1 MAAIQVLDSNT
12 INQIAAGEVIE
23 RPSSVVKEL
32 LENAIDSKAT
42 AITVEIQGGGLQT
55 IRVTDNGSG
64 IVREEIPLAFKRHA
78 TSKIR
83 TASDLFQVASLGFR
97 GEALASIASVAKV
110 ELITK
115 TSDSISGSRYRIEG
129 GEELGLE
136 EVGAPEGTT
145 FIARDLFYNTPVR
158 RKFLKTPATEG
169 SHVADLV
176 EKIALSHPEI
186 SIRFINNNQSRL
198 HTSGN
203 HNLKDIIYAVF
214 GREITANLIEV
225 DAGADPIRVGGF
237 IGKPLI
243 ARGNRTYE
251 NYFING
257 RYIKSSI
264 IGKAIED
271 AYKPFMMQHKYPF
284 TMLQFTIDPSY
295 IDVNVHPAKMEI
307 RFRDGEQI
315 YRTVYHTIAMAL
327 ANREL
332 IPAVSLEN
340 GKNAEKELQIPGL
353 ENGVLPEL
361 PTGKMEGIQGSRP
374 SLKPVRI
381 REEHPEPFETKRL
394 GASQAEVMSVSEDA
408 PGYGAGNG
416 NGSGRNAAASGAG
429 RFDELFGRTG
439 TTGRVESVSMG
450 KTETGTVVHGNEPV
464 GMQNGEKSIA
474 AASGN
479 QTERTEVQSGQME
492 DADGVKALTGFQTN
506 HSSTL
511 FASKKVLAD
520 EKENDEKENVQVGT
534 TGVLDEAENGSI
546 NAESASSEQT
556 ISGASSEPASD
567 SAGQIAST
575 ASVSTGSI
583 QSAPSEKPRQMD
595 LFEDK
600 LLTKSA
606 RANHRLIGQ
615 LFDTYWLVEYHDNL
629 YIIDQHAAHEK
640 VLYERTMASLQ
651 KREYTSQ
658 MIDPP
663 IILSLNSSEQLK
675 LEQYMEHFTS
685 IGFEIEPFG
694 GKEYAVRAVPANLFS
709 VAKRELLMEMIDDLA
724 EGNGS
729 GTPDLINERV
739 ATMSCKAAVKGNH
752 TLSFAEADKLID
764 ELLELKN
771 PYACPHGRPT
781 IISMSKYELEKKFK
795 RIV

>member
-115 TSDSISGSRYRIEG
+115 TNDSISGSRYRIEG

-203 HNLKDIIYAVF
+203 HNLKDIIYSVF

-315 YRTVYHTIAMAL
+315 YRTVYHTISMAL

-340 GKNAEKELQIPGL
+340 GKNKEKEQPIPGL
-353 ENGVLPEL
+353 ENGVLPE
-361 PTGKMEGIQGSRP
+361 PPSGTWAGSQGSRP

-394 GASQAEVMSVSEDA
+394 GASQEESMSVSEDA
-408 PGYGAGNG
+408 PGYGAG
-416 NGSGRNAAASGAG
+416 GSQNAPVAG
-429 RFDELFGRTG
+429 TSVLGELLGRTS
-439 TTGRVESVSMG
+439 T
-450 KTETGTVVHGNEPV
+450 
-464 GMQNGEKSIA
+464 A
-474 AASGN
+474 
-479 QTERTEVQSGQME
+479 ERTESRSRQPENANEMEQQS
-492 DADGVKALTGFQTN
+492 VFQTN
-506 HSSTL
+506 GLES
-511 FASKKVLAD
+511 VLKSENIQTD
-520 EKENDEKENVQVGT
+520 ETGNLQVDTSDVLRDAENVSNST
-534 TGVLDEAENGSI
+534 E
-546 NAESASSEQT
+546 
-556 ISGASSEPASD
+556 
-567 SAGQIAST
+567 ST
-575 ASVSTGSI
+575 ASLP
-583 QSAPSEKPRQMD
+583 SASHPSNPPVQAEKPRQMD

-600 LLTKSA
+600 LLTKAA

-724 EGNGS
+724 EGNGG

-752 TLSFAEADKLID
+752 ALSFAEADKLID
-764 ELLELKN
+764 ELLELNN

>member
-42 AITVEIQGGGLQT
+42 AITVEIQGGGLNT

-64 IVREEIPLAFKRHA
+64 IVRDEIRLAFKRHA

-129 GEELGLE
+129 GEEIALE

-158 RKFLKTPATEG
+158 RKFLKTPASEG

-214 GREITANLIEV
+214 GREITGNLIEI
-225 DAGADPIRVGGF
+225 DAGADPIRMGGF

-332 IPAVSLEN
+332 IPAVSLED
-340 GKNAEKELQIPGL
+340 EKVHRNEAIISEI
-353 ENGVLPEL
+353 ENGILPE
-361 PTGKMEGIQGSRP
+361 IQSKKRLDSRP
-374 SLKPVRI
+374 ALKPVRI

-394 GASQAEVMSVSEDA
+394 SQVQSKQAQVEPNMS
-408 PGYGAGNG
+408 
-416 NGSGRNAAASGAG
+416 
-429 RFDELFGRTG
+429 
-439 TTGRVESVSMG
+439 
-450 KTETGTVVHGNEPV
+450 
-464 GMQNGEKSIA
+464 
-474 AASGN
+474 
-479 QTERTEVQSGQME
+479 QTEPGLTQIKEKTTHAESEFTQKDFEKEKIQLEEEPAEYKIGENKSTEHI
-492 DADGVKALTGFQTN
+492 QTN
-506 HSSTL
+506 HEKST
-511 FASKKVLAD
+511 SEMYVP
-520 EKENDEKENVQVGT
+520 
-534 TGVLDEAENGSI
+534 
-546 NAESASSEQT
+546 ES
-556 ISGASSEPASD
+556 
-567 SAGQIAST
+567 
-575 ASVSTGSI
+575 
-583 QSAPSEKPRQMD
+583 RQMN

-600 LLTKSA
+600 LLSKPA
-606 RANHRLIGQ
+606 RAEHRLIGQ
-615 LFDTYWLVEYHDNL
+615 LFDTYWMVEYHDNL

-640 VLYERTMASLQ
+640 VLYERTMASLRN
-651 KREYTSQ
+651 REYTSQ
-658 MIDPP
+658 MINPP
-663 IILSLNSSEQLK
+663 IILSLSGSEQIK
-675 LEQYMEHFTS
+675 LEQYMEQFTA

-694 GKEYAVRAVPANLFS
+694 GREYAVRAVPDNLFS
-709 VAKRELLMEMIDDLA
+709 VAKRDLLIEMIDDLT
-724 EGNGS
+724 EENGS
-729 GTPDLINERV
+729 TTPELINDRV

-752 TLSFAEADKLID
+752 KLSFEEADKLID
-764 ELLELKN
+764 ELLELEN

>member
-23 RPSSVVKEL
+23 RPASVVKEL

-115 TSDSISGSRYRIEG
+115 TNDSISGSRYRIEG
-129 GEELGLE
+129 GEELG
-136 EVGAPEGTT
+136 PEGTT

-340 GKNAEKELQIPGL
+340 EKDAEKELKIPGL
-353 ENGVLPEL
+353 EKGVLPEL
-361 PTGKMEGIQGSRP
+361 PTRKMESSQGSRP

-394 GASQAEVMSVSEDA
+394 GASQAEMMSVSEDM
-408 PGYGAGNG
+408 PGYGAE
-416 NGSGRNAAASGAG
+416 NGSGSNAAVSGTG
-429 RFDELFGRTG
+429 RFDEGFGRTD
-439 TTGRVESVSMG
+439 TTGRVE
-450 KTETGTVVHGNEPV
+450 
-464 GMQNGEKSIA
+464 
-474 AASGN
+474 
-479 QTERTEVQSGQME
+479 
-492 DADGVKALTGFQTN
+492 
-506 HSSTL
+506 
-511 FASKKVLAD
+511 
-520 EKENDEKENVQVGT
+520 NV
-534 TGVLDEAENGSI
+534 SI
-546 NAESASSEQT
+546 NTESDLPEPATSAPSSES
-556 ISGASSEPASD
+556 ISA
-567 SAGQIAST
+567 SAGQTASP
-575 ASVSTGSI
+575 ASVSTGST

-600 LLTKSA
+600 LLTKPA

-640 VLYERTMASLQ
+640 ILYERTMASLQ

>member
-1 MAAIQVLDSNT
+1 
-12 INQIAAGEVIE
+12 
-23 RPSSVVKEL
+23 
-32 LENAIDSKAT
+32 
-42 AITVEIQGGGLQT
+42 
-55 IRVTDNGSG
+55 
-64 IVREEIPLAFKRHA
+64 
-78 TSKIR
+78 
-83 TASDLFQVASLGFR
+83 
-97 GEALASIASVAKV
+97 
-110 ELITK
+110 
-115 TSDSISGSRYRIEG
+115 
-129 GEELGLE
+129 
-136 EVGAPEGTT
+136 
-145 FIARDLFYNTPVR
+145 
-158 RKFLKTPATEG
+158 
-169 SHVADLV
+169 
-176 EKIALSHPEI
+176 
-186 SIRFINNNQSRL
+186 
-198 HTSGN
+198 
-203 HNLKDIIYAVF
+203 
-214 GREITANLIEV
+214 
-225 DAGADPIRVGGF
+225 
-237 IGKPLI
+237 
-243 ARGNRTYE
+243 
-251 NYFING
+251 
-257 RYIKSSI
+257 
-264 IGKAIED
+264 
-271 AYKPFMMQHKYPF
+271 
-284 TMLQFTIDPSY
+284 
-295 IDVNVHPAKMEI
+295 
-307 RFRDGEQI
+307 
-315 YRTVYHTIAMAL
+315 MAL

-340 GKNAEKELQIPGL
+340 EKDAEKELKIPGL
-353 ENGVLPEL
+353 EKGVLPEL
-361 PTGKMEGIQGSRP
+361 PTRKMESSQGSRP

-394 GASQAEVMSVSEDA
+394 GASQAEMMSVSEDM
-408 PGYGAGNG
+408 PGYGAE
-416 NGSGRNAAASGAG
+416 NGSGSNAAVSGTG
-429 RFDELFGRTG
+429 RFDEGFGRTD
-439 TTGRVESVSMG
+439 TTGRVE
-450 KTETGTVVHGNEPV
+450 
-464 GMQNGEKSIA
+464 
-474 AASGN
+474 
-479 QTERTEVQSGQME
+479 
-492 DADGVKALTGFQTN
+492 
-506 HSSTL
+506 
-511 FASKKVLAD
+511 
-520 EKENDEKENVQVGT
+520 NV
-534 TGVLDEAENGSI
+534 SI
-546 NAESASSEQT
+546 NTESDLPEPATSAPSSES
-556 ISGASSEPASD
+556 ISA
-567 SAGQIAST
+567 SAGQTASP
-575 ASVSTGSI
+575 ASVSTGST

-600 LLTKSA
+600 LLTKPA

-640 VLYERTMASLQ
+640 ILYERTMASLQ

>member
-1 MAAIQVLDSNT
+1 MTAIQVLDSNT

-23 RPSSVVKEL
+23 RPASVVKEL

-115 TSDSISGSRYRIEG
+115 TGDSISGSRYRIEG

-169 SHVADLV
+169 SHVAALV

-315 YRTVYHTIAMAL
+315 YRTVYHTISMAL

-332 IPAVSLEN
+332 IPAVSLES
-340 GKNAEKELQIPGL
+340 GKNPEKGLQIPGL

-361 PTGKMEGIQGSRP
+361 PTGKPEGIQGSRP

-394 GASQAEVMSVSEDA
+394 GASQAEQMSVSEEA

-416 NGSGRNAAASGAG
+416 TVSGRNAAASGTG

-464 GMQNGEKSIA
+464 GMQNGENPGA

-492 DADGVKALTGFQTN
+492 DADGVKALTGFQAN

-511 FASKKVLAD
+511 FESQKVSA
-520 EKENDEKENVQVGT
+520 DEKENVQVAT
-534 TGVLDEAENGSI
+534 TGILSGAENVSTDV
-546 NAESASSEQT
+546 ESNLSVQTTSAAFSE
-556 ISGASSEPASD
+556 SVSD
-567 SAGQIAST
+567 SAGQTASI
-575 ASVSTGSI
+575 ASVSAGSTK
-583 QSAPSEKPRQMD
+583 SAPSEKPRQMD

-724 EGNGS
+724 EGNGG
-729 GTPDLINERV
+729 GTPNLINERV

>member
-115 TSDSISGSRYRIEG
+115 TNDSISGSRYRIEG

-315 YRTVYHTIAMAL
+315 YRTVYHTISMAL

-332 IPAVSLEN
+332 IPAVSLESE
-340 GKNAEKELQIPGL
+340 KNAEKAPQIPGL

-361 PTGKMEGIQGSRP
+361 PVGKPEGIQSSRP

-381 REEHPEPFETKRL
+381 REKHPEPFETKRL
-394 GASQAEVMSVSEDA
+394 GASQAEEISVSEDA
-408 PGYGAGNG
+408 PGYGAENGNG
-416 NGSGRNAAASGAG
+416 NGRSAAASGTG
-429 RFDELFGRTG
+429 RFDELLERTS
-439 TTGRVESVSMG
+439 TTGRLE
-450 KTETGTVVHGNEPV
+450 
-464 GMQNGEKSIA
+464 
-474 AASGN
+474 
-479 QTERTEVQSGQME
+479 
-492 DADGVKALTGFQTN
+492 
-506 HSSTL
+506 
-511 FASKKVLAD
+511 
-520 EKENDEKENVQVGT
+520 
-534 TGVLDEAENGSI
+534 
-546 NAESASSEQT
+546 
-556 ISGASSEPASD
+556 
-567 SAGQIAST
+567 
-575 ASVSTGSI
+575 SVSTGKAETGTGAYEKEPVGVQNEENPAVTVSGNQADKTESQSEQPSI
-583 QSAPSEKPRQMD
+583 SQTNSLESASDSTDSTGPLPPASNTLNPPVQAEKPRQMD

-600 LLTKSA
+600 LLTKAA

-724 EGNGS
+724 EGNGG

-764 ELLELKN
+764 ELLELNN

-781 IISMSKYELEKKFK
+781 IISMSKYEMEKKFK